1 MNIRMNDLVVVLHD
15 VWLSIVAQHLTFR
28 VSTFMIPEGLSF
40 GLMFEVSLGRNNLSM
55 DYLILTLLDAHRLFI
70 MGKALFKLLFCLF
83 TRLDTLHSYDGF
95 I

>member
-1 MNIRMNDLVVVLHD
+1 
-15 VWLSIVAQHLTFR
+15 
-28 VSTFMIPEGLSF
+28 MIPEGLSF

-70 MGKALFKLLFCLF
+70 MGKALSKLLFCLF